1 MDCGFRHLIGLQLGY
16 RIVYKNGD
24 VYRRPYCKYANLQA
38 MLPYVNAVHIELFN
52 IYIIYVC
59 VRVCVCVRVRACVC
73 ACVCVRACVRVCV
86 CIKELVYT
94 RQVLDARERFGGRN
108 RNRSLSVARNVACK

>member
-1 MDCGFRHLIGLQLGY
+1 MDCGFRHLISLQLGY

-59 VRVCVCVRVRACVC
+59 ACVCVCVCACVRVRACVC
-73 ACVCVRACVRVCV
+73 VCVCV

-108 RNRSLSVARNVACK
+108 RNRSLSVARNVACM

>member
-24 VYRRPYCKYANLQA
+24 VYRRPHYKYANLQA

-59 VRVCVCVRVRACVC
+59 ACVCVRVCACVCARACVRACVCVCACVC
-73 ACVCVRACVRVCV
+73 ACVCVCVL
-86 CIKELVYT
+86 K
-94 RQVLDARERFGGRN
+94 N
-108 RNRSLSVARNVACK
+108 

>member
-59 VRVCVCVRVRACVC
+59 VRVCACVRVCVCVCVRVC
-73 ACVCVRACVRVCV
+73 VCV

-108 RNRSLSVARNVACK
+108 RNRSLSVARNVACM

>member
-59 VRVCVCVRVRACVC
+59 VRVCVCVRACARVCVRACVC
-73 ACVCVRACVRVCV
+73 ACVRVCVRVCV
-86 CIKELVYT
+86 CVY
-94 RQVLDARERFGGRN
+94 
-108 RNRSLSVARNVACK
+108 

>member
-16 RIVYKNGD
+16 RIAYKNGD

-59 VRVCVCVRVRACVC
+59 VRVCACVRVCVCVCVRVCVC
-73 ACVCVRACVRVCV
+73 VCV

-108 RNRSLSVARNVACK
+108 RNRSLSVARNVACM

>member
-59 VRVCVCVRVRACVC
+59 VRVCVR
-73 ACVCVRACVRVCV
+73 ACVCVRVCVCVCV

-108 RNRSLSVARNVACK
+108 RNRSLSVARNVACM

>member
-59 VRVCVCVRVRACVC
+59 VRVC
-73 ACVCVRACVRVCV
+73 ACVRVCV
-86 CIKELVYT
+86 CVCACVRVCVRIKELVYT

-108 RNRSLSVARNVACK
+108 RNRSLSVARNVACM

>member
-59 VRVCVCVRVRACVC
+59 ERVC
-73 ACVCVRACVRVCV
+73 ACVRVCV
-86 CIKELVYT
+86 CACV
-94 RQVLDARERFGGRN
+94 RVCVCVCVLKN
-108 RNRSLSVARNVACK
+108 

>member
-59 VRVCVCVRVRACVC
+59 VRVCACVRV
-73 ACVCVRACVRVCV
+73 CVCVCVCV

-108 RNRSLSVARNVACK
+108 RNRSLSVARNVACM

>member
-52 IYIIYVC
+52 IYISYM
-59 VRVCVCVRVRACVC
+59 CVCVCVC
-73 ACVCVRACVRVCV
+73 ACVCARACACACVRACVCV

-94 RQVLDARERFGGRN
+94 RQVLDARERFGERN
-108 RNRSLSVARNVACK
+108 RNRSLSVARNVACM

>member
-59 VRVCVCVRVRACVC
+59 VRVCVRACARVRVCVRVRACVR
-73 ACVCVRACVRVCV
+73 ACVCV
-86 CIKELVYT
+86 Y
-94 RQVLDARERFGGRN
+94 
-108 RNRSLSVARNVACK
+108 